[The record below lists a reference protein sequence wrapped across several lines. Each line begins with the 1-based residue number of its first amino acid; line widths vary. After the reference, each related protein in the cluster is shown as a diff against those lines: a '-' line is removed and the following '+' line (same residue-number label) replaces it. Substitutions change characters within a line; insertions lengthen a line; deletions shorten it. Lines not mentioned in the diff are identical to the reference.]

1 MTEEEYQEDVK
12 HDIHGLGEESDPVVV
27 LCRFAPC
34 NRIVVREE
42 RHFEEVSI
50 DDPVLREAIDDAVV
64 LRCSREFERTS
75 TMRTRK

>member
-1 MTEEEYQEDVK
+1 MHVLAVTNLQMVWMNGRYQEDVK
-12 HDIHGLGEESDPVVV
+12 HDIHGLEEESDPVVV
-27 LCRFAPC
+27 LCRFAPR

-64 LRCSREFERTS
+64 LR
-75 TMRTRK
+75 